1 MTQQLVTDQPRAPE
15 SQTGAFVTTLN
26 RKYKLFSQAGHLCSI
41 PACSLEIAILG
52 AIQSLTTSGLVCI

>member
-1 MTQQLVTDQPRAPE
+1 MTQQPVTDQPRGPE
-15 SQTGAFVTTLN
+15 PQTGALATTCN
-26 RKYKLFSQAGHLCSI
+26 RKYKLFSQAGHLGSV